1 MSAVSLTA
9 AKNPSVSTE
18 PQFGKCRTGVRCT
31 AAGVAAAKKL
41 WPVKTAFNLG
51 DRAGVGERAAE
62 KWMQGPRQM
71 SLGAVRELLET
82 DNGYEILTAIMK
94 DSNAQWWFEL
104 QCAKRRIELRRAMDK
119 NQQEMRALGDD

>member
-1 MSAVSLTA
+1 MPLVSLVS
-9 AKNPSVSTE
+9 AKNLSGSAE
-18 PQFGKCRTGVRCT
+18 QRFGKSRTGVRCT
-31 AAGVAAAKKL
+31 AAIVAVAKKL

-104 QCAKRRIELRRAMDK
+104 QCAKRRIELRREMDK
-119 NQQEMRALGDD
+119 NQREMRALGDE